1 MTVPEPIGVVGAGT
15 MGLGIAQL
23 AAQAGARTLLHDPVP
38 DALAAAPRAHGRG
51 AGAAGGQG
59 PDDRRR
65 GRGDRGSRGARRR
78 TSPRLAPCAIVIE
91 AAPERLEL
99 KHELFAALAGVVDAG
114 CVLATN
120 TSSLSVTELAA
131 PVAHPERVV
140 GLHFFN
146 PAPVMRLV
154 EVVAGQA
161 SSAEALATARAVGQ
175 AMGKHVIDARDIAG
189 FLVNRVNRP
198 FSLES
203 LRLLQEGVAGA
214 EQIDRIVRLGGGFR
228 MGPFELM
235 DLIGIDT
242 NHAVAEQFHR
252 QTYGEPRYRP
262 SPLAARMVAAGT
274 LGRKTGSGWF
284 AYAEG
289 REHRPPD
296 PEPPP
301 GGGGDGRAVS
311 VTGEGA
317 VADALRAA
325 LAGAGFD
332 PAPGR
337 GRALAGRSAATAR
350 PRASTGW
357 CWSTAPR
364 CTGWIP
370 GAAGFHLLPPLRPGG
385 VLELTATAD
394 TPPETL
400 GRARELAAA
409 LGQHAELVGDAP
421 GLVLGRIACQL
432 VNEAAFLIGEGN
444 GTARGRGRRARAGRE
459 PSARPGGLVARH
471 RPGARDDR
479 ARGAPPRAG
488 RGLPRGPAAGRAGG
502 AGRGA
507 GRLGADRGLHGE
519 AVAAGALDL
528 VERAVGGADHGLGV
542 GLVGERRHA
551 HADRDQRRVRG
562 EIEAQ
567 ALHQARPASGR
578 TSRRRRRRCGAGSPR
593 TRRPPAAPRCRCRGP
608 AGSPPGRWPSAPG
621 RPPRGRGRRSR
632 P

>member
-23 AAQAGARTLLHDPVP
+23 AAQAGARTLLYDPVP
-38 DALAAAPRAHGRG
+38 EALAAARERM
-51 AGAAGGQG
+51 AAALER
-59 PDDRRR
+59 PVAR
-65 GRGDRGSRGARRR
+65 GRMTAAEAEATVGRVEPVEDIAA
-78 TSPRLAPCAIVIE
+78 LAPCAIVIE
-91 AAPERLEL
+91 AAPEQLEL
-99 KHELFAALAGVVDAG
+99 KHELFAALARVTDPV

-242 NHAVAEQFHR
+242 NHSVAEQLHR

-284 AYAEG
+284 AYADG

-301 GGGGDGRAVS
+301 GGGGEGRTVS
-311 VTGEGA
+311 VTGAGA
-317 VADALRAA
+317 VADALRTA
-325 LAGAGFD
+325 LAGAGFQT
-332 PAPGR
+332 G
-337 GRALAGRSAATAR
+337 AGAAEPWLTIGCAGPVAGEHR
-350 PRASTGW
+350 LVLVDRASLHQLD
-357 CWSTAPR
+357 
-364 CTGWIP
+364 P

-394 TPPETL
+394 TPRETV

-409 LGQHAELVGDAP
+409 LGQHGEMVGDAP

-432 VNEAAFLIGEGN
+432 VNEAAFLVGEGN
-444 GTARGRGRRARAGRE
+444 GTPEDVDAGLE
-459 PSARPGGLVARH
+459 LGVNH
-471 RPGARDDR
+471 
-479 ARGAPPRAG
+479 
-488 RGLPRGPAAGRAGG
+488 PRGPVAWSREIGLAHVTTVLEALRRERGEAYRAAPLLAERAALG
-502 AGRGA
+502 AGLA
-507 GRLGADRGLHGE
+507 G
-519 AVAAGALDL
+519 
-528 VERAVGGADHGLGV
+528 
-542 GLVGERRHA
+542 
-551 HADRDQRRVRG
+551 
-562 EIEAQ
+562 
-567 ALHQARPASGR
+567 
-578 TSRRRRRRCGAGSPR
+578 
-593 TRRPPAAPRCRCRGP
+593 
-608 AGSPPGRWPSAPG
+608 
-621 RPPRGRGRRSR
+621 
-632 P
+632 